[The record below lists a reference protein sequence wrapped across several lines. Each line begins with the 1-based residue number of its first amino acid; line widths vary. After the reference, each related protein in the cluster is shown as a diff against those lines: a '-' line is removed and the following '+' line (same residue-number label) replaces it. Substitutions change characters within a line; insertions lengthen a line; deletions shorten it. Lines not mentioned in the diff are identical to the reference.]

1 MLRPGLITAH
11 REIGSGAR
19 KNKRPFREWYCKVK
33 DLVYEVE
40 DLFEDIELEIKA
52 ESSESPLLSNE
63 LFEELVED
71 DGGMEYRIEYLWSL
85 KKHSHSP
92 LPPPP
97 PPSQPLT
104 LWSLLL
110 QR

>member
-52 ESSESPLLSNE
+52 ESSESQKTFTFSTSSSSSSFTTINIVVFIASKAAE
-63 LFEELVED
+63 
-71 DGGMEYRIEYLWSL
+71 G
-85 KKHSHSP
+85 K
-92 LPPPP
+92 
-97 PPSQPLT
+97 
-104 LWSLLL
+104 
-110 QR
+110 

>member
-63 LFEELVED
+63 LFEELLED
-71 DGGMEYRIEYLWSL
+71 DGGMEYRIE
-85 KKHSHSP
+85 
-92 LPPPP
+92 
-97 PPSQPLT
+97 
-104 LWSLLL
+104 
-110 QR
+110 